1 MQNEIDQLN
10 EDLPNFQRVRNF
22 VICHEEWT
30 VERGEITNTLKPV
43 RHLLVEHYKVE
54 IEKMYS

>member
-10 EDLPNFQRVRNF
+10 GDLSNFQRVRNF

-43 RHLLVEHYKVE
+43 RHLLVEHYKAE
-54 IEKMYS
+54 IDKMYV